1 MQVKHSFPFIHL
13 HQSSTR
19 RNSTEFE
26 RFTLHLCIR
35 YKQETNMALK
45 ILRNDNTFTLEGQ
58 IDATTASSFQTHF
71 NITLNTLENLTIDIN
86 KVTQI
91 DAKGMNAFKVIYNN
105 AKSWDKPFVIVGL
118 GCKDVYEELLSIA

>member
-1 MQVKHSFPFIHL
+1 
-13 HQSSTR
+13 
-19 RNSTEFE
+19 
-26 RFTLHLCIR
+26 
-35 YKQETNMALK
+35 MALK

-91 DAKGMNAFKVIYNN
+91 DVKGMK
-105 AKSWDKPFVIVGL
+105 
-118 GCKDVYEELLSIA
+118 